1 MFIKPF
7 YVPDAEPVNTKY
19 YKPEYNTKTNN
30 IIIINTS
37 RPTNTP
43 KRNRG
48 QLYKA
53 LNISIFL

>member
-1 MFIKPF
+1 MFIKLF
-7 YVPDAEPVNTKY
+7 YILNAKPVNTKY
-19 YKPEYNTKTNN
+19 YKPKYNTKTNN

-43 KRNRG
+43 KYNRG

-53 LNISIFL
+53 PNISIFL

>member
-1 MFIKPF
+1 M
-7 YVPDAEPVNTKY
+7 PDAEPINTKH
-19 YKPEYNTKTNN
+19 YKPEHDTETDN

-43 KRNRG
+43 KCNKG

-53 LNISIFL
+53 PNISIFL